1 MSLDVSLY
9 RKGTT
14 HWDDGSTEEIKDYVC
29 DLNIT
34 HNLNKMASELGV
46 YEHLWRP
53 DEIGV
58 TKAWELIEPLS
69 KALEQ
74 MDENPNYYRKFDAPN
89 GWGTF
94 EGLMCFIERYLEKC
108 KEYPNSYIE
117 VSR

>member
-9 RKGTT
+9 RKGTN

-58 TKAWELIEPLS
+58 TKA
-69 KALEQ
+69 
-74 MDENPNYYRKFDAPN
+74 
-89 GWGTF
+89 
-94 EGLMCFIERYLEKC
+94 
-108 KEYPNSYIE
+108 
-117 VSR
+117 